1 MKKTNLEMLRKGI
14 KEIAKNHNARFYD
27 EIDTDGQICIMNNSV
42 PTLADVGFLCND
54 LNIDMRNIQTNIFGI
69 DVYVTSEWL
78 ENHAE
83 KEFKGLCLW
92 QSA

>member
-14 KEIAKNHNARFYD
+14 KKIAKNHNAGFYD
-27 EIDTDGQICIMNNSV
+27 EIDTDGQICIMDNSV
-42 PTLADVGFLCND
+42 PTLADVVFLFND
-54 LNIDMRNIQTNIFGI
+54 LNLDMRNIHSTIFGI
-69 DVYVTSEWL
+69 DIDVTREWL
-78 ENHAE
+78 KNHAE